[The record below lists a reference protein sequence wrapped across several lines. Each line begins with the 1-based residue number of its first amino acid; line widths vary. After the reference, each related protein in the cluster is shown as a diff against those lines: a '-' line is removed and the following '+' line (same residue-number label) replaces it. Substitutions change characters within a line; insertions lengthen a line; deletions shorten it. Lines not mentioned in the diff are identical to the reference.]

1 MVLISLSASRKEVL
15 KLYRVCIVEDEEII
29 RKGLIRSI
37 DWENFNSKVV
47 GDAANGLEGYKLIE
61 REKPDIIILDINM
74 PIMDGIQLLEKLP
87 RHTYAV
93 IIISGHSEFSY
104 AKKAIE
110 YGVSEYLLKPLDHD
124 ELVQSLHRAIQDIE
138 MRRSYE
144 VKSDEAEIVYQALKP
159 HNDIESTTLQMALKY
174 IQDNY
179 NEKITLDDLRQH
191 TGRSVTLINN
201 RFQKFL
207 GMTFNDYLTRFRIQK
222 AIELMQEGNLHLY
235 EIAEDIGFNDY
246 KYFNQVFQKIIGTS
260 PKIVLTYFARVN
272 AESE

>member
-1 MVLISLSASRKEVL
+1 M
-15 KLYRVCIVEDEEII
+15 YRVCIVEDEEII